1 MKELDLKLG
10 TQQGGAVN
18 EELQCKN
25 ERLEAIESSPSINI
39 NFPNFAVHD
48 PEIIHKSAA
57 VPQKLGYVGEQA
69 FPCISTD
76 VTQLCYHLGTE
87 VLSGEN
93 NMDSTNTPST
103 ADEDVTSCDT
113 SILSS
118 FTILSA

>member
-1 MKELDLKLG
+1 MTLCIPDNDYFCNLHVGLAGTDSMKELDLKLG

-57 VPQKLGYVGEQA
+57 VP
-69 FPCISTD
+69 
-76 VTQLCYHLGTE
+76 
-87 VLSGEN
+87 
-93 NMDSTNTPST
+93 
-103 ADEDVTSCDT
+103 
-113 SILSS
+113 
-118 FTILSA
+118 